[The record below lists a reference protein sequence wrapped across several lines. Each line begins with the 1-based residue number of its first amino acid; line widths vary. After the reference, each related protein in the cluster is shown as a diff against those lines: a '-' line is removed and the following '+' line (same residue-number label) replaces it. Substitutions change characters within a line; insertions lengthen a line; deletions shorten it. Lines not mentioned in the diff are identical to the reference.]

1 VCAVGKGEVE
11 GEGEVGAGPV
21 EAKPSKG
28 FSPTPPLPTECLAS
42 AVNRNWVFRQ
52 IPRITK
58 SQRPEIAG
66 KAAGGYAARRTD
78 RAHSL
83 SISSRRIALMR
94 MRFPGLSI

>member
-1 VCAVGKGEVE
+1 MCAVGKGEVE

-21 EAKPSKG
+21 EAKPSQG

-66 KAAGGYAARRTD
+66 KAAAVTPHVAQ
-78 RAHSL
+78 
-83 SISSRRIALMR
+83 IALSGVR
-94 MRFPGLSI
+94 CPSAHAGSH

>member
-1 VCAVGKGEVE
+1 MCAVGKGEVE

-66 KAAGGYAARRTD
+66 KAAAVTPHVAQ
-78 RAHSL
+78 
-83 SISSRRIALMR
+83 IALIR
-94 MRFPGLSI
+94 SPSAHAGSH